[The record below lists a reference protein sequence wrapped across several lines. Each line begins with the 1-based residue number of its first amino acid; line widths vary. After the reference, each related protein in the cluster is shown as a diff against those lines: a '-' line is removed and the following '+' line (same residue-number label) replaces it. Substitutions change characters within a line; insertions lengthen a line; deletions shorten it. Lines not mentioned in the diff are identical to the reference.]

1 MSAFRSFAESGG
13 LEHAFIRGWMALL
26 VAVLIVACGSEP
38 VPPPRAMDGSE
49 LSSPCLDSSTLT
61 DMYVQKAWDRL
72 ALAHKEQVNESAGR
86 PRCTIVK
93 QNHPFGKGGIFLS
106 VPADALRDA
115 WNNIIQEQIDV
126 TITTWNLE
134 TKEVMEVPGL
144 MEGIISP
151 GAPPVGLE
159 SLGVGRVEFRPRN
172 GPRVHSAR
180 HIGLRGHVPGSIRIG
195 SLLSAGSSST
205 IAPMDNPLFRVP
217 IWKLDD
223 QHKRWVP
230 TGDLARIEKNSN
242 GQYEWVVSLDSLPP
256 VFNVALPFWWRSDL
270 ASAEEPLNVPTPAW
284 VETACLA
291 VRVEDSQG
299 VPQAG
304 LPVLARGVSYVGL
317 SRGETDANGQVLLEV
332 MRNQPVLVIAGQ
344 HQREVTVTEAGTCRK
359 QGALP
364 TRVTLPEPPFPS
376 CTPGEVVN
384 ALDDD
389 CDGQVDESGA
399 WFTAAP
405 MSSPRFRHTATVL
418 GNGQVLVAGG
428 YASGSGSPLDT
439 SEMFDPVTH
448 TWSVVASMVTARTQ
462 HSATLLMDGRV
473 LVAGGES
480 RNSSIASAEVFDPVT
495 RNWSSTG
502 SMLQARHDHTAT
514 LLKDGRVLV
523 VGGGGSSGSLTTA
536 EVYDPQTGIWSTVE
550 SMTEARNGHIA
561 ELLNNGQVL
570 ASGGVTNGVFLAT
583 AEVYDPATN
592 RWSAVGSMAQPR
604 GVHAAVLLKNGRV
617 LVSGGEHRG
626 SYLST
631 AEVYDPATRLWSSV
645 SPMSM
650 AHTNHTMVLLPSGQ
664 ALVAGGYGAGRTTE
678 VYNPDT
684 QRWSSTQSMSWERG
698 EHTAV
703 LLHNGQVLVTGGWG
717 AGNTTELYLP

>member
-1 MSAFRSFAESGG
+1 MSAFWSFAESGG

-26 VAVLIVACGSEP
+26 GAVIIVACGSEP
-38 VPPPRAMDGSE
+38 VPHPRAMDGSE

-61 DMYVQKAWDRL
+61 DMDVQKAWDRL
-72 ALAHKEQVNESAGR
+72 ALAHKEQVNESAGG

-93 QNHPFGKGGIFLS
+93 QNHPFGKGGILLS

-115 WNNIIQEQIDV
+115 WNNIIQEQVDV
-126 TITTWNLE
+126 TLTTWNLE
-134 TKEVMEVPGL
+134 TEEVMKVPGL

-172 GPRVHSAR
+172 GPPVHSAR

-195 SLLSAGSSST
+195 SLLSAESSST

-230 TGDLARIEKNSN
+230 TGDLARIEKNSK

-291 VRVEDSQG
+291 VRVEDSRG

-317 SRGETDANGQVLLEV
+317 SRGETDAHGQVLLEV

-344 HQREVTVTEAGTCRK
+344 HQREVTVTEAGTCRN
-359 QGALP
+359 QGAPP
-364 TRVTLPEPPFPS
+364 TLVTLRPS
-376 CTPGEVVN
+376 CMPGEVLN
-384 ALDDD
+384 ALDGD
-389 CDGQVDESGA
+389 CDGQVDEGST
-399 WFTAAP
+399 WSMTTT

-418 GNGQVLVAGG
+418 DNGQVLVAGG
-428 YASGSGSPLDT
+428 YASGGGSPPLGS

-448 TWSVVASMVTARTQ
+448 TWSVVTSMVTARTQ

-480 RNSSIASAEVFDPVT
+480 RNGSLASAEVFDPVT

-502 SMLQARHDHTAT
+502 SMIQARHDHTAT

-523 VGGGGSSGSLTTA
+523 VGGGGSSGSLITA
-536 EVYDPQTGIWSTVE
+536 EVYDPHTGTWSTIA
-550 SMTEARNGHIA
+550 SMTSARNGHIA

-570 ASGGVTNGVFLAT
+570 AAGGANDGVFLDT

-592 RWSAVGSMAQPR
+592 RWSVVGSMAQPR

-617 LVSGGEHRG
+617 LVSGGEHKG

-631 AEVYDPATRLWSSV
+631 AEVYDPATGLWSPV
-645 SPMSM
+645 SSMSM

-664 ALVAGGYGAGRTTE
+664 ALVSGGYGAGLTAE
-678 VYNPDT
+678 VYNPNT
-684 QRWSSTQSMSWERG
+684 QSWSSTRSMNQARAELA
-698 EHTAV
+698 AV
-703 LLHNGQVLVTGGWG
+703 PLHNGQILVTGGWG
-717 AGNTTELYLP
+717 AGNTAEIYIP